1 MQKKLLVTTALQNT
15 WGKKNKITFLG
26 DWCEKYDNF
35 KNLDPENYNVFE
47 YHWDNRQ
54 KLKDDYN
61 YLNKF
66 YQKITMYLSIIG
78 IIVKN

>member
-35 KNLDPENYNVFE
+35 KNLDHSFILEIGTIKNKPNNTT
-47 YHWDNRQ
+47 
-54 KLKDDYN
+54 KDIN
-61 YLNKF
+61 
-66 YQKITMYLSIIG
+66 TG
-78 IIVKN
+78 ILT

>member
-1 MQKKLLVTTALQNT
+1 MQKKLLATTALQNT
-15 WGKKNKITFLG
+15 WGKKNNITFLG

-35 KNLDPENYNVFE
+35 KILDPKNYNVFE

-54 KLKDDYN
+54 KLKDDYR

-66 YQKITMYLSIIG
+66 YQKIF
-78 IIVKN
+78 